1 MFSFEVYV
9 KENSGDISKVTF
21 FETMKQERNIYSYE
35 IKQFYSSNDE
45 IGYIHTKFH
54 DSFLDSEK
62 NSTFIMKNNGTII
75 ETPQDS
81 TLEILDYY
89 ILDN

>member
-1 MFSFEVYV
+1 MLNFEIYV
-9 KENSGDISKVTF
+9 KENSGDISKVIF

-45 IGYIHTKFH
+45 IGYIYTQCH

-75 ETPQDS
+75 KTPQNN

-89 ILDN
+89 ILSN

>member
-1 MFSFEVYV
+1 
-9 KENSGDISKVTF
+9 
-21 FETMKQERNIYSYE
+21 MKQERNIYSYE

-45 IGYIHTKFH
+45 IGYIYTQCQ

-75 ETPQDS
+75 KTPQNN

-89 ILDN
+89 ILSN